1 MPKNRYF
8 SFTDDIKE
16 QNLISKL
23 KREAIEIYGTN
34 VYYVKRNSVD
44 YNNILGEDLGQE
56 FKDATLLVMY
66 PETVENFGG
75 NQEFMAKFGFTLQ
88 DTTNFLIHKDEFKLV
103 EDLDYPQAGD
113 LVYWPETKRLFK
125 ITFVDIDYQFYQLGK
140 NSVYQL
146 QCEAFKYGSEDI
158 QTNVDEIDIFNS
170 FKNTDTIEFDPSDV
184 DNAKLIEKTNKWL
197 VEE

>member
-34 VYYVKRNSVD
+34 VYYIKRNSVD

-88 DTTNFLIHKDEFKLV
+88 DTTNFLIHKDEFKFV
-103 EDLDYPQAGD
+103 EGLDYPQVGD

-184 DNAKLIEKTNKWL
+184 DNTKLIEKTNKWL

>member
-16 QNLISKL
+16 QKLISKL

-66 PETVENFGG
+66 PETIENFGG

-88 DTTNFLIHKDEFKLV
+88 DTTNFLIHKDEFKIV
-103 EDLDYPQAGD
+103 EGLDYPQVGD

-184 DNAKLIEKTNKWL
+184 DNTKLIEKTNKWL

>member
-88 DTTNFLIHKDEFKLV
+88 DTTNFLIHKDEFKFV
-103 EDLDYPQAGD
+103 EGLDYPQVGD

-184 DNAKLIEKTNKWL
+184 DNTKLIEKTNKWL

>member
-23 KREAIEIYGTN
+23 KKEAIEIYGTN
-34 VYYVKRNSVD
+34 VYYVQRNSVD
-44 YNNILGEDLGQE
+44 YNAILGEDLGQE
-56 FKDATLLVMY
+56 FKDATLVVMY
-66 PETVENFGG
+66 PESVENFGG
-75 NQEFMAKFGFTLQ
+75 NQEFMAKFGFSLQ

-103 EDLDYPQAGD
+103 EGLDYPQVGD

-146 QCEAFKYGSEDI
+146 QCEVFKYSSEDI
-158 QTNVDEIDIFNS
+158 ETNISEIDSFNVY
-170 FKNTDTIEFDPSDV
+170 KNIDELFSEPADV
-184 DNAKLIEKTNKWL
+184 DNSKLIEKSNKWI

>member
-34 VYYVKRNSVD
+34 IYYIKRNSVD

-56 FKDATLLVMY
+56 FKDATLIVMY

-75 NQEFMAKFGFTLQ
+75 NHEFMAKFGFTLQ

-103 EDLDYPQAGD
+103 EGLDYPQAGD

-146 QCEAFKYGSEDI
+146 QCETFKYGSENI
-158 QTNVDEIDIFNS
+158 QTNVDEIDIFDS

-184 DNAKLIEKTNKWL
+184 DNTKLIEKTNKWL

>member
-23 KREAIEIYGTN
+23 KKEAIEIYGTN
-34 VYYVKRNSVD
+34 VYYVQRNSVD
-44 YNNILGEDLGQE
+44 YNAILGEDLGQE
-56 FKDATLLVMY
+56 FKDATLVVMY
-66 PETVENFGG
+66 PESVENFGG
-75 NQEFMAKFGFTLQ
+75 NQEFMAKFGFSLQ

-103 EDLDYPQAGD
+103 EGLDYPQVGD

-146 QCEAFKYGSEDI
+146 QCEVFKYSSEDI
-158 QTNVDEIDIFNS
+158 ETNISEIDSFNEY
-170 FKNTDTIEFDPSDV
+170 KNIDELFNDPADV
-184 DNAKLIEKTNKWL
+184 DNSKLIEKSNKWI

>member
-34 VYYVKRNSVD
+34 VYYIKRNSVD

-56 FKDATLLVMY
+56 FKDATLIVMY
-66 PETVENFGG
+66 PETIENFGG
-75 NQEFMAKFGFTLQ
+75 NHEFMAKFGFTLQ

-103 EDLDYPQAGD
+103 EGLDYPQTGD
-113 LVYWPETKRLFK
+113 LIYWPETKRLFK

-146 QCEAFKYGSEDI
+146 QCEVFKYSSEDI
-158 QTNVDEIDIFNS
+158 QTNVEEIDIFNS

>member
-34 VYYVKRNSVD
+34 IYYVKRNSVD

-103 EDLDYPQAGD
+103 EGLDYPQAGD

-158 QTNVDEIDIFNS
+158 QTNIDEIDIFNT
-170 FKNTDTIEFDPSDV
+170 FKNDDTIEFDPSDV
-184 DNAKLIEKTNKWL
+184 DNTKLIEKTNKWL

>member
-103 EDLDYPQAGD
+103 EGLDYPQAGD
-113 LVYWPETKRLFK
+113 LVYWSETKRLFK

-184 DNAKLIEKTNKWL
+184 DNTKLIEKTNKWL

>member
-75 NQEFMAKFGFTLQ
+75 NHEFMAKFGFTLQ

-103 EDLDYPQAGD
+103 EGLDYPQAGD

-170 FKNTDTIEFDPSDV
+170 FKNADTIEFDPSDV
-184 DNAKLIEKTNKWL
+184 DNTKLIEKTNKWL

>member
-23 KREAIEIYGTN
+23 KKEAIEIYGTN
-34 VYYVKRNSVD
+34 VYYVQRNSVD
-44 YNNILGEDLGQE
+44 YNAILGEDLGQE
-56 FKDATLLVMY
+56 FKDATLVVMY

-75 NQEFMAKFGFTLQ
+75 NQEFMAKFGFSLQ

-103 EDLDYPQAGD
+103 EGLDYPQVGD

-146 QCEAFKYGSEDI
+146 QCEVFKYSSEDI
-158 QTNVDEIDIFNS
+158 ETNIPEIDSFNTY
-170 FKNTDTIEFDPSDV
+170 KNIDELFSEPADV
-184 DNAKLIEKTNKWL
+184 DNTKLIEKSNKWI

>member
-66 PETVENFGG
+66 PETIENFGG
-75 NQEFMAKFGFTLQ
+75 NQEFMAKFGF
-88 DTTNFLIHKDEFKLV
+88 FI
-103 EDLDYPQAGD
+103 
-113 LVYWPETKRLFK
+113 
-125 ITFVDIDYQFYQLGK
+125 I
-140 NSVYQL
+140 
-146 QCEAFKYGSEDI
+146 
-158 QTNVDEIDIFNS
+158 
-170 FKNTDTIEFDPSDV
+170 
-184 DNAKLIEKTNKWL
+184 
-197 VEE
+197 

>member
-8 SFTDDIKE
+8 SFTDDIRE

-23 KREAIEIYGTN
+23 KKEAIEIYGTN
-34 VYYVKRNSVD
+34 VYYIQRNSVD

-88 DTTNFLIHKDEFKLV
+88 DTTNFLLHKDEFKLV
-103 EDLDYPQAGD
+103 EYLDYPQAGD
-113 LVYWPETKRLFK
+113 LIYWPETNRLFK
-125 ITFVDIDYQFYQLGK
+125 ITFVDVDYQFYQLGK

-146 QCEAFKYGSEDI
+146 QCELFKYGSEDI
-158 QTNVDEIDIFNS
+158 HTNVDEIDIFNIL
-170 FKNTDTIEFDPSDV
+170 KNDDEIINDPADV
-184 DNAKLIEKTNKWL
+184 DNKRLIKKSNEWI

>member
-23 KREAIEIYGTN
+23 KKEAIEIYGTN
-34 VYYVKRNSVD
+34 VYYVQRNSID
-44 YNNILGEDLGQE
+44 YNAILGEDLGQE
-56 FKDATLLVMY
+56 FKDATLVVMY

-75 NQEFMAKFGFTLQ
+75 NQEFMAKFGFSLQ

-103 EDLDYPQAGD
+103 EGLDYPQVGD

-146 QCEAFKYGSEDI
+146 QCEVFKYSSEDI
-158 QTNVDEIDIFNS
+158 ETNIPEIDSFNTY
-170 FKNTDTIEFDPSDV
+170 KNIDELFSEPADV
-184 DNAKLIEKTNKWL
+184 DNTKLIEKSNKWI

>member
-103 EDLDYPQAGD
+103 EGLDYPQAGD

-184 DNAKLIEKTNKWL
+184 DNTKLIEKTNKWL